1 MVADQSLLCHRCGV
15 EVHPG
20 RAEFYVVRI
29 EAFADP
35 TPPEITDEDLK
46 RDLRTEIE
54 RLAEQ
59 LDALSEQEAM
69 DQVYRRLVIC
79 LCTRCY
85 HQWIE
90 NPAL

>member
-1 MVADQSLLCHRCGV
+1 MVADQPLLCHRCGV

-20 RAEFYVVRI
+20 RGDFYVIRI

-35 TPPEITDEDLK
+35 TGPEITDEDLK
-46 RDLRTEIE
+46 RDLRAEID
-54 RLAEQ
+54 RLTEQ

-79 LCTRCY
+79 LCTGCY
-85 HQWIE
+85 RHWIE
-90 NPAL
+90 NPAP